1 MVRRW
6 IVFLLLGC
14 GIHRTAGFGATQT
27 IDPVCAYTGEL
38 RHSGLWHAAFSGCVF
53 LPTGRIIFSSLWDV
67 DALTSKWLSALAT
80 DTLGRCDL
88 NSGNTWGVDTNLSGS
103 AHVQGIVQPGMEF
116 AGLAPCCFLGTF
128 QWDIFSDLF
137 GSSLFRDQ
145 VLAASTIVQK
155 SGLLHSRHS
164 CSVMMILMMIRCWK
178 RAASLTRASRFL
190 GQNLLLI
197 ILFVSDLLGRMGNSL
212 VRIWSCHYYMRGS
225 PPMSKTDRW
234 NHARLIEYLLLSQ
247 RGVREHNVFP

>member
-27 IDPVCAYTGEL
+27 ILPVCAYTGEL

-53 LPTGRIIFSSLWDV
+53 LHTGRIIFSSLWDV

-103 AHVQGIVQPGMEF
+103 AHVQGIVQSGMEF

-128 QWDIFSDLF
+128 QWDSFSDLF

-155 SGLLHSRHS
+155 SGLLHSRLS

-197 ILFVSDLLGRMGNSL
+197 VLLVSDFWGEWAIVSFEFGVVITICG
-212 VRIWSCHYYMRGS
+212 VRHRCRKLTGGIMRG
-225 PPMSKTDRW
+225 
-234 NHARLIEYLLLSQ
+234 
-247 RGVREHNVFP
+247 